1 MIYFEII
8 IIINNINK
16 KNIRKKT
23 FVHRLHILNEM
34 EQIFNTILKII
45 DGDTYAKVQLKELI
59 TGEMD
64 ERLQCLQPQAYV
76 LQQVL
81 CMRRV
86 VLTAA
91 LNLVI
96 DDLKPIINHQIGISW
111 LKSIKVARK
120 YV

>member
-1 MIYFEII
+1 M
-8 IIINNINK
+8 K
-16 KNIRKKT
+16 
-23 FVHRLHILNEM
+23 
-34 EQIFNTILKII
+34 QIFSTILKIV
-45 DGDTYAKVQLKELI
+45 DGDACAQIQLNELI
-59 TGEMD
+59 TSEMN

-91 LNLVI
+91 QNLVS
-96 DDLKPIINHQIGISW
+96 DELKPIINHQIGISW

>member
-1 MIYFEII
+1 M
-8 IIINNINK
+8 
-16 KNIRKKT
+16 
-23 FVHRLHILNEM
+23 HILNEM
-34 EQIFNTILKII
+34 EQIFNTILNIV
-45 DGDTYAKVQLKELI
+45 DGQTSAKMQLKELI
-59 TGEMD
+59 TSEID

-91 LNLVI
+91 QHLVS
-96 DDLKPIINHQIGISW
+96 DELKPFINHQIGISW

-120 YV
+120 

>member
-1 MIYFEII
+1 MLII
-8 IIINNINK
+8 GN
-16 KNIRKKT
+16 
-23 FVHRLHILNEM
+23 RLHILNEM
-34 EQIFNTILKII
+34 EQIFNTILKIV
-45 DGDTYAKVQLKELI
+45 DGDTIAKVQLKELI
-59 TGEMD
+59 TSEMD
-64 ERLQCLQPQAYV
+64 KRLQYLQPQAYV

-91 LNLVI
+91 QHLVT
-96 DDLKPIINHQIGISW
+96 DEFKPIINHQIGISW

>member
-1 MIYFEII
+1 MVI
-8 IIINNINK
+8 
-16 KNIRKKT
+16 
-23 FVHRLHILNEM
+23 VDDRLHILNEM
-34 EQIFNTILKII
+34 EQIFNIILKIV
-45 DGDTYAKVQLKELI
+45 DGDTFANVQLKELI
-59 TGEMD
+59 TSEMD
-64 ERLQCLQPQAYV
+64 ERLQCLQPQACV

-91 LNLVI
+91 QHLVT
-96 DDLKPIINHQIGISW
+96 DELKPIINHQIGISW

>member
-1 MIYFEII
+1 MI
-8 IIINNINK
+8 
-16 KNIRKKT
+16 
-23 FVHRLHILNEM
+23 VGDRLHILNEM
-34 EQIFNTILKII
+34 EQIFNIILKIV
-45 DGDTYAKVQLKELI
+45 DGDAIAKVQLKDLI
-59 TGEMD
+59 TSEMD

-91 LNLVI
+91 QHLVT
-96 DDLKPIINHQIGISW
+96 DELKPIINHQIGISW

>member
-1 MIYFEII
+1 M
-8 IIINNINK
+8 K
-16 KNIRKKT
+16 
-23 FVHRLHILNEM
+23 
-34 EQIFNTILKII
+34 QIFNTILNIV
-45 DGDTYAKVQLKELI
+45 DGETYAKVQLNELI
-59 TGEMD
+59 TNEMN

-91 LNLVI
+91 QSLVS
-96 DDLKPIINHQIGISW
+96 DELKPIINHQIGISW

>member
-1 MIYFEII
+1 
-8 IIINNINK
+8 
-16 KNIRKKT
+16 
-23 FVHRLHILNEM
+23 M
-34 EQIFNTILKII
+34 EQIFNTILNVVDGNTSSKI
-45 DGDTYAKVQLKELI
+45 QMKELI
-59 TGEMD
+59 TSEMD

-91 LNLVI
+91 QHLVT
-96 DDLKPIINHQIGISW
+96 DELKPIINHQIGISW

-120 YV
+120 YA

>member
-1 MIYFEII
+1 MIVDF
-8 IIINNINK
+8 
-16 KNIRKKT
+16 
-23 FVHRLHILNEM
+23 RLHILNEM
-34 EQIFNTILKII
+34 KQIFSTILKIV
-45 DGDTYAKVQLKELI
+45 DGDSYAQVQLNELI
-59 TGEMD
+59 TSEMN

-91 LNLVI
+91 QNLVS
-96 DDLKPIINHQIGISW
+96 DELKPIINHQIGLSW